1 MDRESQRRF
10 KELDLKLSKH
20 DEHLIK
26 HDKQLLAI
34 RNLLH
39 SGMQIMVNLETKV
52 DALADSHIRLYGA
65 VQELAEAQKQ
75 TAEAQ
80 KETQIS
86 LKRLEDAVKRF
97 LDRGGNGRPH

>member
-10 KELDLKLSKH
+10 KELGLKLSKH
-20 DEHLIK
+20 EEHLIK

-75 TAEAQ
+75 TE
-80 KETQIS
+80 IS
-86 LKRLEDAVKRF
+86 LKRVEDAVKKF
-97 LDRGGNGRPH
+97 LDRGGNGHLPR